1 MRLTVTDTAASSSK
15 GSPASNENPK
25 RGFFARIT
33 LFVRQVIAELRK
45 VVTPTR
51 QELVRFT
58 ITVLVFVIIMMLI
71 VTALDFV
78 FGSGALW
85 VFGDGES

>member
-1 MRLTVTDTAASSSK
+1 MRLKVTDTAASSSK
-15 GSPASNENPK
+15 GSPASKENPK
-25 RGFFARIT
+25 RGFFGRIT

-58 ITVLVFVIIMMLI
+58 ITVLAFVILMILI
-71 VTALDFV
+71 VTGLDYV
-78 FGSGALW
+78 FGTGAVW
-85 VFGDGES
+85 VFGDSGS

>member
-1 MRLTVTDTAASSSK
+1 MTDTAASSSK

-25 RGFFARIT
+25 RGIIARIT

-58 ITVLVFVIIMMLI
+58 ITVLVFVVIMMLI
-71 VTALDFV
+71 VTALDYV
-78 FGSGALW
+78 FGSGAVW

>member
-1 MRLTVTDTAASSSK
+1 MRLKVTDTAASSSK
-15 GSPASNENPK
+15 GSPASKENPK
-25 RGFFARIT
+25 RGFFGRIT

-58 ITVLVFVIIMMLI
+58 ITVLAFVILMILI
-71 VTALDFV
+71 VTGLDYV
-78 FGSGALW
+78 FGTGAVW
-85 VFGDGES
+85 VFGDSES